1 MDIRK
6 RVVRVGIFLM
16 LLGAIVFGKDAQ
28 GASGKARVL
37 LVTRGE
43 YNDSYNSLSPA
54 PENDGENFRRV
65 LEQAYGELLAETVVK
80 RKEGADTVAGVQ
92 KAVYETFKDAEDGDI
107 NYFYYSGHGV
117 QKGSGGAKES
127 TLFLAKGQYMTA
139 KDLAAAFE
147 GVKGRNIL
155 VMDCCYSGGM
165 VSRNVQEAS
174 ASEGFAEDFV
184 DAFQEAVSDSGTRA
198 RSALTSSE
206 FQLLMAAG
214 EEELCWQQKISES
227 NETPEEEAVETG
239 LFTATLSYGCGVNPA
254 RVGKETG
261 YGLDTASADYNL
273 DGEISLEEIT
283 RYIENTY
290 HYTANHVRCYPAN
303 DSRSFLPVGE
313 GLTPGAAFGNIVP
326 AKDSAGNAI
335 VKLFGHM
342 KQGVLA
348 EYAVYQGDTEDL
360 GAWAMQAL
368 RAAETPKEGD
378 GVWKAAEGQIACE
391 GQLGK
396 EYVVHIPADSLDEGK
411 YYAAVRLPGQEL
423 RYLLPFVLEG
433 TSGSGLEE
441 NFRLIFSGSHYKEG
455 EPEGVGIFTSGGGNE
470 LVIRADFGITED
482 PDEATPYLSCYIYS
496 EADYAE
502 QGSEPVKILGKNML
516 MQVVPTDYQAIG
528 HGNVLE
534 RGNCYRNFYW
544 DGKNSAGQPVEE
556 GMYYAVVNAAGAVE
570 GSRRAAVYVKAPV
583 PEETESQEPSEPQ
596 EPSKSET
603 EKMTETD
610 QERPSEAPG
619 TTETKKEETKQD
631 TKPETVS
638 IKIGKK
644 AVKSITMGKKEKVLL
659 IPAVRPQGSKVS
671 YTSSNPRIA
680 SVDAQGK
687 VKAKKVGRAVITVRT
702 AKGTSA
708 NLSIRVKKAPAK
720 IMLSARKKTLKA
732 GESSR
737 IKVRFP
743 AKSGSCKITFTSSRK
758 KVAAVGADGKI
769 RALKKGKTIITARSF
784 NGKKARIAV
793 TVK

>member
-165 VSRNVQEAS
+165 VSRNVQETS
-174 ASEGFAEDFV
+174 VSEGFAEDFV

-335 VKLFGHM
+335 VKLFGHI

-348 EYAVYQGDTEDL
+348 EYAVYQGD
-360 GAWAMQAL
+360 
-368 RAAETPKEGD
+368 
-378 GVWKAAEGQIACE
+378 
-391 GQLGK
+391 
-396 EYVVHIPADSLDEGK
+396 
-411 YYAAVRLPGQEL
+411 
-423 RYLLPFVLEG
+423 
-433 TSGSGLEE
+433 
-441 NFRLIFSGSHYKEG
+441 
-455 EPEGVGIFTSGGGNE
+455 
-470 LVIRADFGITED
+470 TED

-583 PEETESQEPSEPQ
+583 PEETEPGAPSNPQ

-708 NLSIRVKKAPAK
+708 NLSIRVKKAPTK
-720 IMLSARKKTLKA
+720 IMFSARKKTLKA

-758 KVAAVGADGKI
+758 KVAAVEANGKI
-769 RALKKGKTIITARSF
+769 RALKKGKTVITARSF
-784 NGKKARIAV
+784 NGKKARMVV

>member
-92 KAVYETFKDAEDGDI
+92 KVVYETFKDAEDGDI

-348 EYAVYQGDTEDL
+348 EYAVYQGDTED
-360 GAWAMQAL
+360 
-368 RAAETPKEGD
+368 
-378 GVWKAAEGQIACE
+378 
-391 GQLGK
+391 
-396 EYVVHIPADSLDEGK
+396 
-411 YYAAVRLPGQEL
+411 
-423 RYLLPFVLEG
+423 
-433 TSGSGLEE
+433 
-441 NFRLIFSGSHYKEG
+441 
-455 EPEGVGIFTSGGGNE
+455 
-470 LVIRADFGITED
+470 

-583 PEETESQEPSEPQ
+583 PEETEPGAPSNPQ

-708 NLSIRVKKAPAK
+708 NLSIRVKKAPTK
-720 IMLSARKKTLKA
+720 IMFSARKKTLKA

-743 AKSGSCKITFTSSRK
+743 AKSGSYKITFTSSRK

>member
-1 MDIRK
+1 M
-6 RVVRVGIFLM
+6 
-16 LLGAIVFGKDAQ
+16 
-28 GASGKARVL
+28 
-37 LVTRGE
+37 
-43 YNDSYNSLSPA
+43 
-54 PENDGENFRRV
+54 
-65 LEQAYGELLAETVVK
+65 LAETVVK

-92 KAVYETFKDAEDGDI
+92 KVVYETFKDAEDGDI

-348 EYAVYQGDTEDL
+348 EYAVYQGDTED
-360 GAWAMQAL
+360 
-368 RAAETPKEGD
+368 
-378 GVWKAAEGQIACE
+378 
-391 GQLGK
+391 
-396 EYVVHIPADSLDEGK
+396 
-411 YYAAVRLPGQEL
+411 
-423 RYLLPFVLEG
+423 
-433 TSGSGLEE
+433 
-441 NFRLIFSGSHYKEG
+441 
-455 EPEGVGIFTSGGGNE
+455 
-470 LVIRADFGITED
+470 

-583 PEETESQEPSEPQ
+583 PEETEPGAPSNPQ

-659 IPAVRPQGSKVS
+659 IPVVRPQGSKVS
-671 YTSSNPRIA
+671 YISSNPRIA

-743 AKSGSCKITFTSSRK
+743 AKSGSYKITFTSSRK

-784 NGKKARIAV
+784 NGKKARMVV

>member
-165 VSRNVQEAS
+165 VSRNVQETS
-174 ASEGFAEDFV
+174 VSEGFAEDFV

-348 EYAVYQGDTEDL
+348 EYAVYQGDTED
-360 GAWAMQAL
+360 
-368 RAAETPKEGD
+368 
-378 GVWKAAEGQIACE
+378 
-391 GQLGK
+391 
-396 EYVVHIPADSLDEGK
+396 
-411 YYAAVRLPGQEL
+411 
-423 RYLLPFVLEG
+423 
-433 TSGSGLEE
+433 
-441 NFRLIFSGSHYKEG
+441 
-455 EPEGVGIFTSGGGNE
+455 
-470 LVIRADFGITED
+470 

-544 DGKNSAGQPVEE
+544 DGRNSAGQPVEE

-583 PEETESQEPSEPQ
+583 PEETEPGAPSNPQ

-610 QERPSEAPG
+610 WERPSETPD
-619 TTETKKEETKQD
+619 TTEIKKEEPEQD
-631 TKPETVS
+631 AKPETVS

-659 IPAVRPQGSKVS
+659 IPVVRPQGSKVS
-671 YTSSNPRIA
+671 YISSNPRIA

-732 GESSR
+732 GESNR

-743 AKSGSCKITFTSSRK
+743 AKSGSYKITFTSSRK

>member
-165 VSRNVQEAS
+165 VSRNVQETS
-174 ASEGFAEDFV
+174 VSEGFAEDFV

-348 EYAVYQGDTEDL
+348 EYAVYQGDTED
-360 GAWAMQAL
+360 
-368 RAAETPKEGD
+368 
-378 GVWKAAEGQIACE
+378 
-391 GQLGK
+391 
-396 EYVVHIPADSLDEGK
+396 
-411 YYAAVRLPGQEL
+411 
-423 RYLLPFVLEG
+423 
-433 TSGSGLEE
+433 
-441 NFRLIFSGSHYKEG
+441 
-455 EPEGVGIFTSGGGNE
+455 
-470 LVIRADFGITED
+470 

-583 PEETESQEPSEPQ
+583 PEETEPGAPSNPQ

-610 QERPSEAPG
+610 WERPSETPD
-619 TTETKKEETKQD
+619 TTEIKKEEPEQD
-631 TKPETVS
+631 AKPETVS

-659 IPAVRPQGSKVS
+659 IPVVRPQGSKVS
-671 YTSSNPRIA
+671 YISSNPRIA

-732 GESSR
+732 GESNR

-743 AKSGSCKITFTSSRK
+743 AKSGSYKITFTSSRK

>member
-92 KAVYETFKDAEDGDI
+92 KVVYETFKDAEDGDI

-165 VSRNVQEAS
+165 VSRNVQETS
-174 ASEGFAEDFV
+174 VSEGFAEDFV

-348 EYAVYQGDTEDL
+348 EYAVYQGDTED
-360 GAWAMQAL
+360 
-368 RAAETPKEGD
+368 
-378 GVWKAAEGQIACE
+378 
-391 GQLGK
+391 
-396 EYVVHIPADSLDEGK
+396 
-411 YYAAVRLPGQEL
+411 
-423 RYLLPFVLEG
+423 
-433 TSGSGLEE
+433 
-441 NFRLIFSGSHYKEG
+441 
-455 EPEGVGIFTSGGGNE
+455 
-470 LVIRADFGITED
+470 

-583 PEETESQEPSEPQ
+583 PEETEPGAPSNPQEPSE
-596 EPSKSET
+596 SET

-610 QERPSEAPG
+610 WEKPSETPD
-619 TTETKKEETKQD
+619 TTEIKKEEPEQD
-631 TKPETVS
+631 AKPETVS

-659 IPAVRPQGSKVS
+659 IPVVRPQGSKVS
-671 YTSSNPRIA
+671 YISSNPRIA

-732 GESSR
+732 GESNR

-758 KVAAVGADGKI
+758 KVAAVEANGKI
-769 RALKKGKTIITARSF
+769 RALKKGKTVITARSF
-784 NGKKARIAV
+784 NGKKARMVV

>member
-165 VSRNVQEAS
+165 VSRNVQETS
-174 ASEGFAEDFV
+174 VSEGFAEDFV

-348 EYAVYQGDTEDL
+348 EYAVYQGDTED
-360 GAWAMQAL
+360 
-368 RAAETPKEGD
+368 
-378 GVWKAAEGQIACE
+378 
-391 GQLGK
+391 
-396 EYVVHIPADSLDEGK
+396 
-411 YYAAVRLPGQEL
+411 
-423 RYLLPFVLEG
+423 
-433 TSGSGLEE
+433 
-441 NFRLIFSGSHYKEG
+441 
-455 EPEGVGIFTSGGGNE
+455 
-470 LVIRADFGITED
+470 

-583 PEETESQEPSEPQ
+583 PEETEPGAPSNPQ

-708 NLSIRVKKAPAK
+708 NLSIRVKKAPTK
-720 IMLSARKKTLKA
+720 IMFSARKKTLKA

-743 AKSGSCKITFTSSRK
+743 AKSGSYKITFTSSRK

>member
-1 MDIRK
+1 M
-6 RVVRVGIFLM
+6 
-16 LLGAIVFGKDAQ
+16 
-28 GASGKARVL
+28 
-37 LVTRGE
+37 
-43 YNDSYNSLSPA
+43 
-54 PENDGENFRRV
+54 
-65 LEQAYGELLAETVVK
+65 
-80 RKEGADTVAGVQ
+80 
-92 KAVYETFKDAEDGDI
+92 
-107 NYFYYSGHGV
+107 
-117 QKGSGGAKES
+117 
-127 TLFLAKGQYMTA
+127 AKGQYMTA

-198 RSALTSSE
+198 RSALTSSG

-348 EYAVYQGDTEDL
+348 EYAVYQGDTED
-360 GAWAMQAL
+360 
-368 RAAETPKEGD
+368 
-378 GVWKAAEGQIACE
+378 
-391 GQLGK
+391 
-396 EYVVHIPADSLDEGK
+396 
-411 YYAAVRLPGQEL
+411 
-423 RYLLPFVLEG
+423 
-433 TSGSGLEE
+433 
-441 NFRLIFSGSHYKEG
+441 
-455 EPEGVGIFTSGGGNE
+455 
-470 LVIRADFGITED
+470 

-570 GSRRAAVYVKAPV
+570 GSRMAAVYVKMPV

-596 EPSKSET
+596 EPSESET

-610 QERPSEAPG
+610 WEKPSETPD
-619 TTETKKEETKQD
+619 TTEIKKEEPEQD
-631 TKPETVS
+631 AKPETVS

-659 IPAVRPQGSKVS
+659 IPVVRPQGSKVS
-671 YTSSNPRIA
+671 YISSNPRIA

-758 KVAAVGADGKI
+758 KVAAVEANGKI
-769 RALKKGKTIITARSF
+769 RALKKGKTVITARSF
-784 NGKKARIAV
+784 NGKKARMVV

>member
-165 VSRNVQEAS
+165 VSRNVQETS
-174 ASEGFAEDFV
+174 VSEGFAEDFV

-348 EYAVYQGDTEDL
+348 EYAVYQGDTED
-360 GAWAMQAL
+360 
-368 RAAETPKEGD
+368 
-378 GVWKAAEGQIACE
+378 
-391 GQLGK
+391 
-396 EYVVHIPADSLDEGK
+396 
-411 YYAAVRLPGQEL
+411 
-423 RYLLPFVLEG
+423 
-433 TSGSGLEE
+433 
-441 NFRLIFSGSHYKEG
+441 
-455 EPEGVGIFTSGGGNE
+455 
-470 LVIRADFGITED
+470 

-583 PEETESQEPSEPQ
+583 PEETEPGAPSNPQ

-659 IPAVRPQGSKVS
+659 IPVVRPQGSKVS
-671 YTSSNPRIA
+671 YISSNPRIA

-732 GESSR
+732 GESNR

-743 AKSGSCKITFTSSRK
+743 AKSGSYKITFTSSRK

>member
-16 LLGAIVFGKDAQ
+16 LLGAIVCGKDAQ

-117 QKGSGGAKES
+117 QKGSEGAKES

-198 RSALTSSE
+198 RSALTSSG

-348 EYAVYQGDTEDL
+348 EYAVYQGDTED
-360 GAWAMQAL
+360 
-368 RAAETPKEGD
+368 
-378 GVWKAAEGQIACE
+378 
-391 GQLGK
+391 
-396 EYVVHIPADSLDEGK
+396 
-411 YYAAVRLPGQEL
+411 
-423 RYLLPFVLEG
+423 
-433 TSGSGLEE
+433 
-441 NFRLIFSGSHYKEG
+441 
-455 EPEGVGIFTSGGGNE
+455 
-470 LVIRADFGITED
+470 

-570 GSRRAAVYVKAPV
+570 GSRMAAVYVKMPV

-596 EPSKSET
+596 EPSESET

-610 QERPSEAPG
+610 WEKPSETPD
-619 TTETKKEETKQD
+619 TTEIKKEEPEQD
-631 TKPETVS
+631 AKPETVS

-659 IPAVRPQGSKVS
+659 IPVVRPQGSKVS
-671 YTSSNPRIA
+671 YISSNPRIA

-732 GESSR
+732 GESNR

-758 KVAAVGADGKI
+758 KVAAVEANGKI
-769 RALKKGKTIITARSF
+769 RALKKGKTVITARSF
-784 NGKKARIAV
+784 NGKKARMVV

>member
-165 VSRNVQEAS
+165 VSRNVQETS
-174 ASEGFAEDFV
+174 VSEGFAEDFV

-348 EYAVYQGDTEDL
+348 EYAVYQGDTED
-360 GAWAMQAL
+360 
-368 RAAETPKEGD
+368 
-378 GVWKAAEGQIACE
+378 
-391 GQLGK
+391 
-396 EYVVHIPADSLDEGK
+396 
-411 YYAAVRLPGQEL
+411 
-423 RYLLPFVLEG
+423 
-433 TSGSGLEE
+433 
-441 NFRLIFSGSHYKEG
+441 
-455 EPEGVGIFTSGGGNE
+455 
-470 LVIRADFGITED
+470 

-583 PEETESQEPSEPQ
+583 PEETEPGAPSNPQ

-610 QERPSEAPG
+610 WERPSETPD
-619 TTETKKEETKQD
+619 TTEIKKEEPEQD
-631 TKPETVS
+631 AKPETVS

-659 IPAVRPQGSKVS
+659 IPVVRPQGSKVS
-671 YTSSNPRIA
+671 YISSNPRIA

-732 GESSR
+732 GESNR

-743 AKSGSCKITFTSSRK
+743 AKSGSYKITFTSSRK

-769 RALKKGKTIITARSF
+769 RALKKGKTIF
-784 NGKKARIAV
+784 FQDK
-793 TVK
+793 

>member
-92 KAVYETFKDAEDGDI
+92 KVVYETFKDAEDGDI

-198 RSALTSSE
+198 RSALTSSG

-348 EYAVYQGDTEDL
+348 EYAVYQGDTED
-360 GAWAMQAL
+360 
-368 RAAETPKEGD
+368 
-378 GVWKAAEGQIACE
+378 
-391 GQLGK
+391 
-396 EYVVHIPADSLDEGK
+396 
-411 YYAAVRLPGQEL
+411 
-423 RYLLPFVLEG
+423 
-433 TSGSGLEE
+433 
-441 NFRLIFSGSHYKEG
+441 
-455 EPEGVGIFTSGGGNE
+455 
-470 LVIRADFGITED
+470 

-570 GSRRAAVYVKAPV
+570 GSRMAAVYVKMPV

-596 EPSKSET
+596 EPSESET

-610 QERPSEAPG
+610 WEKPSETPD
-619 TTETKKEETKQD
+619 TTEIKKEEPEQD
-631 TKPETVS
+631 AKPETVS

-659 IPAVRPQGSKVS
+659 IPVVRPQGSKVS
-671 YTSSNPRIA
+671 YISSNPRIA

-732 GESSR
+732 GESNL

-743 AKSGSCKITFTSSRK
+743 AMSGCCKFTCTSCRK
-758 KVAAVGADGKI
+758 KVAAVEANGKI
-769 RALKKGKTIITARSF
+769 RALKKGKTVITARSF
-784 NGKKARIAV
+784 NGKKARMVV